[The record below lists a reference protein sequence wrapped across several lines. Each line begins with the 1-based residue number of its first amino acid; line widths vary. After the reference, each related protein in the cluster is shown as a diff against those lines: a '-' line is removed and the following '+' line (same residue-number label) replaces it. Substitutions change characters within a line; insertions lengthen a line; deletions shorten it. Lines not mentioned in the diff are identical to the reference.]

1 MTRYCFKKENVKPE
15 YFSCSYSRGYLKGNV
30 WREGGRGV
38 VNMWGRDVTLWLA
51 GADLEQ
57 LEHVCRAEL

>member
-30 WREGGRGV
+30 WRGEGGSKYVGQRCNIV
-38 VNMWGRDVTLWLA
+38 VSWG
-51 GADLEQ
+51 
-57 LEHVCRAEL
+57 